1 MAQQDNP
8 FDQGAALAKDRG
20 DKQRRNARLT
30 GMKYPI
36 ARFESLKEALKQLE
50 PSIRDGEHLQ
60 TGKPFARFG
69 GLRSREIFANYLL
82 CVALNFTNQE
92 DRLTFAGSSDPIG
105 GDGII
110 CDAVTVTTWPTEHV
124 FIRRIPGG
132 EAENVEALILKAIG
146 KKQSKGGAAYA
157 SGKILVVFPRR
168 DGGKV
173 VSQ

>member
-110 CDAVTVTTWPTEHV
+110 CDAVTGTTWPRG
-124 FIRRIPGG
+124 RRSTSSSEGFPV
-132 EAENVEALILKAIG
+132 AKQKMLNVEALILKAIG
-146 KKQSKGGAAYA
+146 KSKVRAERPTLPGR
-157 SGKILVVFPRR
+157 S
-168 DGGKV
+168 
-173 VSQ
+173 S